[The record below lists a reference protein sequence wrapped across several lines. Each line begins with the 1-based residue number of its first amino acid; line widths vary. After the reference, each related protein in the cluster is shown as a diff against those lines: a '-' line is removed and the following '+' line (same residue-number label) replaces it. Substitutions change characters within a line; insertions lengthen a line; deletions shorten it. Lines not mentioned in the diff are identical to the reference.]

1 MEGLHKHGGGV
12 MVLEV
17 GRTIMLE
24 KEKMLARADELG
36 VAVVGR
42 E

>member
-1 MEGLHKHGGGV
+1 

-24 KEKMLARADELG
+24 KEKLLARADELG
-36 VAVVGR
+36 ISVIGKS
-42 E
+42 

>member
-1 MEGLHKHGGGV
+1 L
-12 MVLEV
+12 VLEV

-24 KEKMLARADELG
+24 KEKLLARANELG